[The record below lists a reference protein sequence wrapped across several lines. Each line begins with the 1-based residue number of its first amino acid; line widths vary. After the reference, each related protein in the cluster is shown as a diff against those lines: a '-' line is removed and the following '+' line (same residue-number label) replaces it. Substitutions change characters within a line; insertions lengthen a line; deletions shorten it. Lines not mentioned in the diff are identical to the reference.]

1 MRRLL
6 LTAILAAFGS
16 AVGMAQAQVALG
28 LKDAVKDFPRSQ
40 LQPQITRPISIEL
53 NQTVRSCYETL
64 GAMAGLNVLFNP
76 DVRNDSVSFRVEEV
90 DILDVVSQHL
100 GNIGEEL
107 AGANHD
113 TEIGCLVADDI
124 GKLGTGPEERS
135 EF

>member
-90 DILDVVSQHL
+90 DILDAFDRLSVQTHNFIEVL
-100 GNIGEEL
+100 DRRTI
-107 AGANHD
+107 
-113 TEIGCLVADDI
+113 IVAPDNQ
-124 GKLGTGPEERS
+124 TW
-135 EF
+135 